1 MRTLH
6 VFTILL
12 IFSHTSLPSTDIP
25 QMQVLYYSSDP
36 SLPWPP
42 TSTASSAPPS
52 QWPGHKEQLAKHHPR
67 VKVDVA
73 YKKGFPSAQDFYTNF
88 VERGRPVIFSNAV
101 DNKDYEFLSL
111 QRLNTSGRAALSF
124 LQVSSFTAKEKQE
137 ESIWSF
143 TNKMMSK
150 PFYVSDN
157 LHNNYKNIFKLP
169 PCLQCS
175 YLVDLLVETRH
186 VLMGHVYPLP
196 LKQAATDVLH
206 CQVDG
211 SKELLLVD
219 PRDSG
224 DVESLLDMTAPDG
237 RTSLLNSLSVDYEK
251 YPSLTRVK
259 EFKIALLG
267 PGDCIYI
274 PAYWLSQANI
284 LTYDNS
290 VEIRWTSAPWTP
302 DTDCTKGLKNKY
314 LSSLSF
320 QGEQYYGVDSTLDKK
335 KALVEK
341 VSRIL
346 DKVLME
352 KKRLNY
358 ADFMAE
364 MIKDEELLPDLQEW
378 TQESSAR
385 AKEMFE
391 TLDMNK
397 DNIVDDKDVEMLT
410 GNNVSKFMGK
420 MEDRLA
426 DMMDII
432 MDQRVDFSL
441 AGEMAKS
448 RSSMA
453 EQILIQDSVGRDEL

>member
-1 MRTLH
+1 M
-6 VFTILL
+6 
-12 IFSHTSLPSTDIP
+12 
-25 QMQVLYYSSDP
+25 
-36 SLPWPP
+36 
-42 TSTASSAPPS
+42 
-52 QWPGHKEQLAKHHPR
+52 
-67 VKVDVA
+67 
-73 YKKGFPSAQDFYTNF
+73 
-88 VERGRPVIFSNAV
+88 
-101 DNKDYEFLSL
+101 
-111 QRLNTSGRAALSF
+111 
-124 LQVSSFTAKEKQE
+124 
-137 ESIWSF
+137 
-143 TNKMMSK
+143 
-150 PFYVSDN
+150 
-157 LHNNYKNIFKLP
+157 
-169 PCLQCS
+169 
-175 YLVDLLVETRH
+175 
-186 VLMGHVYPLP
+186 
-196 LKQAATDVLH
+196 
-206 CQVDG
+206 
-211 SKELLLVD
+211 
-219 PRDSG
+219 
-224 DVESLLDMTAPDG
+224 
-237 RTSLLNSLSVDYEK
+237 
-251 YPSLTRVK
+251 
-259 EFKIALLG
+259 LG

-284 LTYDNS
+284 LTHDNS
-290 VEIRWTSAPWTP
+290 VEIRWTSASWTP
-302 DTDCTKGLKNKY
+302 DTDCTKGLKNKF
-314 LSSLSF
+314 LSSISF

-453 EQILIQDSVGRDEL
+453 EQILTQDSVGRDEL

>member
-1 MRTLH
+1 M
-6 VFTILL
+6 
-12 IFSHTSLPSTDIP
+12 
-25 QMQVLYYSSDP
+25 
-36 SLPWPP
+36 
-42 TSTASSAPPS
+42 
-52 QWPGHKEQLAKHHPR
+52 
-67 VKVDVA
+67 
-73 YKKGFPSAQDFYTNF
+73 
-88 VERGRPVIFSNAV
+88 
-101 DNKDYEFLSL
+101 
-111 QRLNTSGRAALSF
+111 
-124 LQVSSFTAKEKQE
+124 
-137 ESIWSF
+137 
-143 TNKMMSK
+143 
-150 PFYVSDN
+150 
-157 LHNNYKNIFKLP
+157 
-169 PCLQCS
+169 
-175 YLVDLLVETRH
+175 
-186 VLMGHVYPLP
+186 
-196 LKQAATDVLH
+196 
-206 CQVDG
+206 
-211 SKELLLVD
+211 
-219 PRDSG
+219 
-224 DVESLLDMTAPDG
+224 
-237 RTSLLNSLSVDYEK
+237 
-251 YPSLTRVK
+251 
-259 EFKIALLG
+259 LG

-290 VEIRWTSAPWTP
+290 VEIRWTSASWTP
-302 DTDCTKGLKNKY
+302 DTDCTKGLKNKF

-358 ADFMAE
+358 VDFMAE

-441 AGEMAKS
+441 AGEMARS

-453 EQILIQDSVGRDEL
+453 EQILTQDSVGRDEL

>member
-1 MRTLH
+1 M
-6 VFTILL
+6 
-12 IFSHTSLPSTDIP
+12 
-25 QMQVLYYSSDP
+25 
-36 SLPWPP
+36 
-42 TSTASSAPPS
+42 
-52 QWPGHKEQLAKHHPR
+52 
-67 VKVDVA
+67 
-73 YKKGFPSAQDFYTNF
+73 
-88 VERGRPVIFSNAV
+88 
-101 DNKDYEFLSL
+101 
-111 QRLNTSGRAALSF
+111 
-124 LQVSSFTAKEKQE
+124 
-137 ESIWSF
+137 
-143 TNKMMSK
+143 
-150 PFYVSDN
+150 
-157 LHNNYKNIFKLP
+157 
-169 PCLQCS
+169 
-175 YLVDLLVETRH
+175 
-186 VLMGHVYPLP
+186 
-196 LKQAATDVLH
+196 
-206 CQVDG
+206 
-211 SKELLLVD
+211 
-219 PRDSG
+219 
-224 DVESLLDMTAPDG
+224 
-237 RTSLLNSLSVDYEK
+237 
-251 YPSLTRVK
+251 
-259 EFKIALLG
+259 LG

-290 VEIRWTSAPWTP
+290 VEIRWTSASWTP

-314 LSSLSF
+314 LSSISF

-410 GNNVSKFMGK
+410 SNNVSKFMGK

-448 RSSMA
+448 RSSMP
-453 EQILIQDSVGRDEL
+453 EQILTQDSVGRDEL

>member
-1 MRTLH
+1 M
-6 VFTILL
+6 
-12 IFSHTSLPSTDIP
+12 
-25 QMQVLYYSSDP
+25 
-36 SLPWPP
+36 
-42 TSTASSAPPS
+42 
-52 QWPGHKEQLAKHHPR
+52 
-67 VKVDVA
+67 
-73 YKKGFPSAQDFYTNF
+73 
-88 VERGRPVIFSNAV
+88 
-101 DNKDYEFLSL
+101 
-111 QRLNTSGRAALSF
+111 
-124 LQVSSFTAKEKQE
+124 
-137 ESIWSF
+137 
-143 TNKMMSK
+143 
-150 PFYVSDN
+150 
-157 LHNNYKNIFKLP
+157 
-169 PCLQCS
+169 
-175 YLVDLLVETRH
+175 
-186 VLMGHVYPLP
+186 
-196 LKQAATDVLH
+196 
-206 CQVDG
+206 
-211 SKELLLVD
+211 
-219 PRDSG
+219 
-224 DVESLLDMTAPDG
+224 
-237 RTSLLNSLSVDYEK
+237 
-251 YPSLTRVK
+251 
-259 EFKIALLG
+259 LG

-290 VEIRWTSAPWTP
+290 VEIRWASAPWTP
-302 DTDCTKGLKNKY
+302 DTDCTKGLKNKF
-314 LSSLSF
+314 LSSISF
-320 QGEQYYGVDSTLDKK
+320 HGEQYYGVDSTLDKK

-385 AKEMFE
+385 TKEMVE

-397 DNIVDDKDVEMLT
+397 DNIVDDKDVKMLT

-453 EQILIQDSVGRDEL
+453 EQILSQDSVGRDEL